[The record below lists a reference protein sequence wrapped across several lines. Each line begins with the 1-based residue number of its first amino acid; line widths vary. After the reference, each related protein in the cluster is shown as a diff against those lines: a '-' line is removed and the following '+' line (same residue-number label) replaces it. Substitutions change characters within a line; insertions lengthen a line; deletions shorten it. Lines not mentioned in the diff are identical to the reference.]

1 MGFVGRLRIPYSTF
15 LKIESGY
22 TPNPS
27 IQAVLNI
34 AEALSV
40 SIDELVGR
48 RARGLNKHFVPK
60 IHAGPSA
67 CPTRPTVPVG
77 ALILKRSETRGRDA
91 ARL

>member
-1 MGFVGRLRIPYSTF
+1 LDSLSSKTLAANIKKCRQKSGLSQDQLARKAGIPYSTF

-34 AEALSV
+34 AKALDV

-48 RARGLNKHFVPK
+48 K
-60 IHAGPSA
+60 
-67 CPTRPTVPVG
+67 
-77 ALILKRSETRGRDA
+77 
-91 ARL
+91 

>member
-1 MGFVGRLRIPYSTF
+1 LDSLSSKTLALNIKKYRQKSGLSQDQLARKAGIPYSTY
-15 LKIESGY
+15 LKIETGY

-48 RARGLNKHFVPK
+48 K
-60 IHAGPSA
+60 
-67 CPTRPTVPVG
+67 
-77 ALILKRSETRGRDA
+77 
-91 ARL
+91 